1 MKVIEGDFLNNS
13 VTVNKR
19 LFGKYVI
26 EIAGEKFVL
35 PDDITRLVVLNKT
48 EDRSFWK
55 MLMIIL
61 LGVTIIGLII
71 AIPWLI
77 VSKKHG
83 ATIGVQT
90 RSGRKFVFVADN
102 ATWRILKNYV
112 GIGAAASW

>member
-1 MKVIEGDFLNNS
+1 MKIIEGDFLNDS
-13 VTVNKR
+13 ITVNKR

-26 EIAGEKFVL
+26 EISDEKFAL

-61 LGVTIIGLII
+61 LGITIIGLII
-71 AIPWLI
+71 AIPWMI
-77 VSKKHG
+77 VSKKHS

-90 RSGRKFVFVADN
+90 KSGRKFVFVADN
-102 ATWRILKNYV
+102 AAWKILKNYA